1 MATFLEWRIANLT
14 AEQEAELN
22 FAGEREGNRA
32 IAMGATD
39 ITEGWKFPTPEQ
51 LDAFLTSDRDPV
63 FVKYWDMYIASQN

>member
-22 FAGEREGNRA
+22 LAGERESNRA

-39 ITEGWKFPTPEQ
+39 ITEGWKFPTAEQ
-51 LDAFLTSDRDPV
+51 LEAFLSTNRDPV
-63 FVKYWDMYIASQN
+63 FVKYWDQYIASQN